1 VVDDFKPVLPPY
13 PGDLP
18 SYAPSIS
25 LGEYPY
31 LFLVKGADGQTTA
44 YYYKTK
50 DEYDM
55 YKTLMLVDPTNQITV
70 DIVL

>member
-1 VVDDFKPVLPPY
+1 MFKPDLPPY

-18 SYAPSIS
+18 SYAPSII

-31 LFLVKGADGQTTA
+31 LFLVKGADGRTTA
-44 YYYKTK
+44 HYHKTK
-50 DEYDM
+50 DEYEM
-55 YKTLMLVDPTNQITV
+55 AKVLLLVDPTNQITV